1 MKAFIISL
9 SKIQSSKDSGVEAQQ
24 ALKRI
29 GIDSELFEGTYGND
43 AVDIFEKENRVL
55 KDISGVNSN
64 TGKFLYPGVKGCF
77 YSHYRLWQKCVELNE
92 PIMIFED
99 DLVVYREYKDIK
111 FTDLLILSINYDWMP
126 CESLKDLLEK
136 DNAETSAQHYRWR
149 FLPGASGYILSPTA
163 AAKLVEAYISSYL
176 PADVAIN
183 SDLLSLQIHP
193 QLIAR
198 SKTMAEKESM
208 TRKKYW

>member
-9 SKIQSSKDSGVEAQQ
+9 SKIQSSKDSSIESQE
-24 ALKRI
+24 ALKTI
-29 GIDSELFEGTYGND
+29 GIDAELFEGTYGND
-43 AVDIFEKENRVL
+43 AVDIFENENRVL
-55 KDISGVNSN
+55 KSIDGVNSN

-77 YSHYRLWQKCVELNE
+77 YSHYRLWQKCVELDE

-99 DLVVYREYKDIK
+99 DLIVYRKYTDIK
-111 FTDLLILSINYDWMP
+111 FNDLLILSINYDWMP

-136 DNAETSAQHYRWR
+136 DNTATSAQPYQWR
-149 FLPGASGYILSPTA
+149 FLPGASGYILSPIA
-163 AAKLVEAYISSYL
+163 AAKLVKTYSSSYL